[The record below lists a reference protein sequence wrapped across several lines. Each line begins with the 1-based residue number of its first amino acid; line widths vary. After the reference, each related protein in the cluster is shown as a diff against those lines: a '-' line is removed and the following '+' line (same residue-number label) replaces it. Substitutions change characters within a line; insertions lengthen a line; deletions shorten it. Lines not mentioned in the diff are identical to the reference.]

1 LAQLFCSSRLA
12 WLAAFGI
19 AFGYLE
25 AAVVVYLR
33 EIYYPE
39 GFGFPLALPDTRLLV
54 VELGRELATLIML
67 WAVARFA
74 GRNGWD
80 RFGAFCS
87 LFGIW
92 DVVFYAVL
100 WFVLRWPESLL
111 TWDVLFL
118 IPMVWTGPVLTPL
131 LVAVSL
137 IAAGALVMK
146 RAKAGVLPV
155 MRWWIW
161 AGGALSL
168 LLLLGSF
175 MANHWLVRAD
185 GTPESFPWIP
195 YAAGLALGWG
205 TYWAACIRLPR
216 AHQLGSAPDESG
228 PDPES
233 APE

>member
-1 LAQLFCSSRLA
+1 MNRLAQAFRSSRLA

-25 AAVVVYLR
+25 AVVVVYLR

-39 GFGFPLALPDTRLLV
+39 GFGFPLTLPDTRLFV

-74 GRNGWD
+74 ARTGWD
-80 RFGAFCS
+80 RFGAFCF
-87 LFGIW
+87 LFGVW

-100 WFVLRWPESLL
+100 WLVLRWPESLF

-131 LVAVSL
+131 LVAASL
-137 IAAGALVMK
+137 IVAGAAIMK
-146 RAKAGVLPV
+146 RAGSGVLPV
-155 MRWWIW
+155 TRWWIW
-161 AGGALSL
+161 AGGVLSL

-175 MANHWLVRAD
+175 MANHGLVRAN

-195 YAAGLALGWG
+195 YAAGLVLGWG
-205 TYWAACIRLPR
+205 TYWAAFPR
-216 AHQLGSAPDESG
+216 PSRARRPGGG
-228 PDPES
+228 PD
-233 APE
+233 